1 MKALKDLLNIKEVSE
16 IFKDNKKFGLIFTLI
31 ALIGGLL
38 VVIELKVGPVFWF
51 LISLMLLCLFCG
63 WLFYKIYDVD
73 AKKPKRLGLY
83 EAIFSLVF
91 LLVIS
96 LNSSFFAVISL
107 VIIEVTAIAH
117 FSADKV

>member
-1 MKALKDLLNIKEVSE
+1 MKTLKDLLGVNEISE
-16 IFKDNKKFGLIFTLI
+16 IFKDNKKFGLIFALV

-51 LISLMLLCLFCG
+51 LISLALLGLFCG
-63 WLFYKIYDVD
+63 WLFFQIYDID
-73 AKKPKRLGLY
+73 AKKPKKLGLY

-91 LLVIS
+91 LLIIS

-107 VIIEVTAIAH
+107 IIVSISAIAH
-117 FSADKV
+117 FSADKL